1 MQKVMILGC
10 CGAGKSTLA
19 QQMATILHLPLLH
32 LDAHF
37 WKSGWVESESED
49 WKQSVAALLKQET
62 WVMDGNYSGTLDLRL
77 PHADTIVFLDLPHW
91 LCLWRIGKRWWQYR
105 GVTRPDM
112 AANCPEHL
120 NWPFL
125 KYVWNFPRKK
135 RPKIL
140 QRLQHLPDTQQ
151 LIVLRSPAEVK
162 AYVRSL
168 EETAPGH
175 RRELNHHGAAGG
187 VISNPTRSLGP

>member
-1 MQKVMILGC
+1 MQKVMIIGC

-19 QQMATILHLPLLH
+19 QQVAKKLQLPVLH
-32 LDAHF
+32 LDAHY
-37 WKSGWVESESED
+37 WQSGWVESEAED
-49 WKQSVAALLKQET
+49 WKQIVAALLEQET

-105 GVTRPDM
+105 GTTRPDM

-125 KYVWNFPRKK
+125 KYVWDFPRKK
-135 RPKIL
+135 RPKIVR
-140 QRLQHLPDTQQ
+140 RLQQLSDTQQ
-151 LIVLRSPAEVK
+151 LIVLRSPAQVK

-168 EETAPGH
+168 DQAQSSRVADEADNVRPD
-175 RRELNHHGAAGG
+175 
-187 VISNPTRSLGP
+187 